1 MTAGRPAAGPDEET
15 TVARTILGRLGQ
27 LLRANV
33 NALIDSAEDPEKMLD
48 QLVRDFTSSIT
59 EAEAAVA
66 QSIGNLRMLEDDHEE
81 ATRAA
86 DEWGRK
92 AAAAAARAEQLR
104 GEGSGGEA
112 DRFDELAKIAL
123 RKQIAFEQQAAT
135 FAGQIAQQTEL
146 VDRLKDGLEKI
157 RVKREELVTKRN
169 ELVSR
174 AKMAEAQSR
183 VQEAVRSV
191 SVLDP
196 TTDLG
201 RFEERIR
208 REEAR
213 VRGMQEVAASSLEA
227 QFDELDDLGDDL
239 EVERRLQALREG
251 GGA

>member
-1 MTAGRPAAGPDEET
+1 M
-15 TVARTILGRLGQ
+15 ARTILGRLGQ

-81 ATRAA
+81 ATQAA
-86 DEWGRK
+86 GEWGGK

-104 GEGSGGEA
+104 GDGETSEA
-112 DRFDELAKIAL
+112 DRFEELARIAL
-123 RKQIAFEQQAAT
+123 RKQISFEQQAET
-135 FAGQIAQQTEL
+135 FGGQIAQQTEM
-146 VDRLKDGLEKI
+146 VDKLKDGLDKI
-157 RVKREELVTKRN
+157 RVKREELVGKRN

-183 VQEAVRSV
+183 VQAAVRSV

-196 TTDLG
+196 TTELG
-201 RFEERIR
+201 RFEERVR

-213 VRGMQEVAASSLEA
+213 VRGMEEVAASSLDA
-227 QFDELDDLGDDL
+227 QFDELDELGDDL
-239 EVERRLQALREG
+239 EVERRLQALRAG
-251 GGA
+251 DTA